1 MTQIGFY
8 LDMKRCAG
16 CKTCQ
21 VACKEANS
29 LDRDVVLRVV
39 DTYQTGTYPNVG
51 MYHFS
56 HACNHCAEPLCVAN
70 CPTGAM
76 QKDPED
82 GTVFNDHDVCIGC
95 GSCAQA
101 CPYGAPFIDEATH
114 LSWKCDACRDIRAAG
129 GKPVCVEACPFRA
142 LDFGELGE
150 LEAKYGSGGAVRAL
164 PCFPDGGTGASTLV
178 LASGKAL
185 EDLGEPVVL

>member
-76 QKDPED
+76 QKDPET
-82 GTVFNDHDVCIGC
+82 GIVFCDESRCIGC
-95 GSCAQA
+95 MTCLAV
-101 CPYGAPFIDEATH
+101 CPVGCIKAGRTAV
-114 LSWKCDACRDIRAAG
+114 KCDLCRETGEPACV
-129 GKPVCVEACPFRA
+129 KNCPNRA
-142 LDFGELGE
+142 LVYVEV
-150 LEAKYGSGGAVRAL
+150 GG
-164 PCFPDGGTGASTLV
+164 DT
-178 LASGKAL
+178 
-185 EDLGEPVVL
+185 E